1 MRTLFTLSLL
11 LMGGILLG
19 QKDAAAEAYLDRV
32 AKDLDPGHA
41 LQIDFDYIREDL
53 KAETSVEGG
62 GTLVLMG
69 EKYKINLEEAVIWFD
84 GETQYS
90 LNMEIEEVY
99 ISVPE
104 PGNKDFMF
112 SDPIRLLRNYKE
124 AFKYR
129 AMGEVEVKGETLTE
143 IQLYPEELGGP
154 YALIKIYFSTVTS
167 EMKSIVIRHKEG
179 ILYTME
185 VAEMERMDD
194 PGEDFFRFS
203 KDDYP
208 NADVIELL

>member
-1 MRTLFTLSLL
+1 MKTIFTLSLL
-11 LMGGILLG
+11 LMAGILFG
-19 QKDAAAEAYLDRV
+19 QKDAAAEGYLDRV
-32 AKDLDPGHA
+32 AKELDPGHA
-41 LQIDFDYIREDL
+41 IQIDFDYIREDL
-53 KAETSVEGG
+53 KAETSVEGS

-69 EKYKINLEEAVIWFD
+69 EKYKIDLEEAVIWFD
-84 GETQYS
+84 GEKQYS

-104 PGNKDFMF
+104 PENKDFMF

-129 AMGEVEVKGETLTE
+129 AMGEVEVNGSPVTE

-167 EMKSIVIRHKEG
+167 ELESIVIRHKEG

-185 VAEMERMDD
+185 VAEMERMED
-194 PGEDFFRFS
+194 PGDDFFRFS
-203 KDDYP
+203 NDDYP
-208 NADVIELL
+208 NVDVIDLL